1 MNDRFKRSRSTQAA
15 SLASPGR
22 QLTGDGFQPA
32 LGVGIGVSQHAY
44 SHSGPSWPPDP
55 SDLMEVYDAR
65 VYTGTLLGLYDYFG
79 LETSVWRR
87 DPSSMGGSVPPW
99 GLEPG
104 VVFAFLHVVDVS
116 AFANHEPSPIAKI
129 HFFGYQDATLI
140 WGGEVNVRG
149 VPGVDGSAAV
159 GMYIEL
165 VPMVG
170 FMAPDPDYKVY
181 SQTLTADGGL
191 WKVQNPWDS
200 PLEVEV
206 QETVR
211 CIGIY
216 PFDTDAY

>member
-1 MNDRFKRSRSTQAA
+1 MGPIGDTVARSEHVEIAGVDRRAGRVAA
-15 SLASPGR
+15 
-22 QLTGDGFQPA
+22 QCT
-32 LGVGIGVSQHAY
+32 
-44 SHSGPSWPPDP
+44 
-55 SDLMEVYDAR
+55 
-65 VYTGTLLGLYDYFG
+65 
-79 LETSVWRR
+79 
-87 DPSSMGGSVPPW
+87 
-99 GLEPG
+99 
-104 VVFAFLHVVDVS
+104 
-116 AFANHEPSPIAKI
+116 
-129 HFFGYQDATLI
+129 
-140 WGGEVNVRG
+140 VNVRG